1 MYQSKKA
8 IEDRKEIV
16 AIVKKLLKQKQ
27 EVELKPAIANISL
40 ETGYSKETVKEIF
53 ETLAETGFMY
63 IGKDGL
69 AILTGGESNAEQT
82 SQ

>member
-8 IEDRKEIV
+8 IEDRKEIII
-16 AIVKKLLKQKQ
+16 IVKKLLVQKQ

-40 ETGYSKETVKEIF
+40 ETGYSKEIVREVF

-63 IGKDGL
+63 IGKNGF
-69 AILTGGESNAEQT
+69 AILTGGEKDDDIQK
-82 SQ
+82 